1 MVAVIYAASR
11 AAVHQR
17 PAVSS
22 AYPWKPIGTLR
33 AFSTDMVI
41 LALMV
46 GMLFLTLLTLPTWPY
61 SEKWGY
67 LPTSA
72 CGAGVV
78 AILALVLVGRI

>member
-1 MVAVIYAASR
+1 M
-11 AAVHQR
+11 
-17 PAVSS
+17 
-22 AYPWKPIGTLR
+22 L
-33 AFSTDMVI
+33 I
-41 LALMV
+41 LALLV

>member
-1 MVAVIYAASR
+1 
-11 AAVHQR
+11 
-17 PAVSS
+17 
-22 AYPWKPIGTLR
+22 
-33 AFSTDMVI
+33 MVI

-46 GMLFLTLLTLPTWPY
+46 GLLFLTLLTLPTWPY
-61 SEKWGY
+61 SAKWGY